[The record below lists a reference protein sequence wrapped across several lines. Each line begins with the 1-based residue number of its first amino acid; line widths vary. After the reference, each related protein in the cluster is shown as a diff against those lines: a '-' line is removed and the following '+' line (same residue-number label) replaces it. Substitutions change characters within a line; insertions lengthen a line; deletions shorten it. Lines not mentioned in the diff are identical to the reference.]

1 MSQKNRGFFSRMLA
15 VIDAMRR
22 WIVNLLFLFFF
33 GFMLFSLYNAFRIDV
48 PGGGALV
55 LMPEGNVVEEYTAVD
70 ALTQLSA
77 DGQPQETLLQDLID
91 AVDYAREDSSIK
103 VMLLLLDDLQHIGMA
118 KGLELGEALQRF
130 RESGKEIVAMSGS
143 YDQDSYLLAA
153 NADRV
158 LVHNMGGVSIEGFS
172 VVRNYLRDALEKLK
186 VTMHV
191 FKVGSYKS
199 AVEPLLR
206 NDMSEEAR
214 EANRGWLEPLWDLY
228 RDRIVAARNITV
240 NDFDYYVNNIDR
252 VLAGSGG
259 DAAQA
264 ALDYGLVD
272 GIVSRPTLSNMMAEQ
287 VGWDEDGYFNQVYYR
302 NYLRFKRAVN
312 LPNNDAGVGVI
323 IASGNIVDG
332 DQPPGTIGGDSL
344 ARLVRQAR
352 LDNKLKALVLRV
364 DSGGGSAFA
373 SEVIR
378 AELEALQQ
386 AGKPLVVSMSSM
398 AASGGYWIA
407 AGADEIWASPATLTG
422 SIGIFGAFP
431 TAERLLEDLGVHTD
445 GIGTT
450 AVAGKLRVDR
460 PLDPVVARAIQ
471 RGIEHGYQRF
481 INVVAEG
488 RGKLPEQVKP
498 IAEGRVWSGMDAHEL
513 GLVDRLGGLDGAITS
528 AAQLA
533 GLSDDSH
540 RVLRLPLSP
549 EEELLRWIM
558 EAGVVSSQW
567 LPASVSTL
575 LQQWLPSVKALPVL
589 NDPRGVYA
597 QCLLC
602 AAP

>member
-118 KGLELGEALQRF
+118 KGLELGDALQRF

-460 PLDPVVARAIQ
+460 PLDPIVARAIQ

>member
-91 AVDYAREDSSIK
+91 AVDYARGDSSIK

-407 AGADEIWASPATLTG
+407 AGGDEIWASPATLTG

-460 PLDPVVARAIQ
+460 PLDPIVARAIQ

>member
-1 MSQKNRGFFSRMLA
+1 MT
-15 VIDAMRR
+15 
-22 WIVNLLFLFFF
+22 
-33 GFMLFSLYNAFRIDV
+33 FR
-48 PGGGALV
+48 
-55 LMPEGNVVEEYTAVD
+55 
-70 ALTQLSA
+70 
-77 DGQPQETLLQDLID
+77 
-91 AVDYAREDSSIK
+91 
-103 VMLLLLDDLQHIGMA
+103 
-118 KGLELGEALQRF
+118 LG
-130 RESGKEIVAMSGS
+130 
-143 YDQDSYLLAA
+143 
-153 NADRV
+153 
-158 LVHNMGGVSIEGFS
+158 
-172 VVRNYLRDALEKLK
+172 
-186 VTMHV
+186 
-191 FKVGSYKS
+191 
-199 AVEPLLR
+199 
-206 NDMSEEAR
+206 
-214 EANRGWLEPLWDLY
+214 
-228 RDRIVAARNITV
+228 
-240 NDFDYYVNNIDR
+240 
-252 VLAGSGG
+252 
-259 DAAQA
+259 
-264 ALDYGLVD
+264 
-272 GIVSRPTLSNMMAEQ
+272 
-287 VGWDEDGYFNQVYYR
+287 
-302 NYLRFKRAVN
+302 
-312 LPNNDAGVGVI
+312 
-323 IASGNIVDG
+323 
-332 DQPPGTIGGDSL
+332 
-344 ARLVRQAR
+344 
-352 LDNKLKALVLRV
+352 
-364 DSGGGSAFA
+364 
-373 SEVIR
+373 
-378 AELEALQQ
+378 
-386 AGKPLVVSMSSM
+386 
-398 AASGGYWIA
+398 
-407 AGADEIWASPATLTG
+407 LTG

-460 PLDPVVARAIQ
+460 PLDPIVARAIQ

-533 GLSDDSH
+533 GLSDDRH

>member
-460 PLDPVVARAIQ
+460 PLDPIVARAIQ

>member
-460 PLDPVVARAIQ
+460 PLDPIVARAIQ

-575 LQQWLPSVKALPVL
+575 LQQWLPSVKAMPVL

>member
-431 TAERLLEDLGVHTD
+431 TAERLLEDLGVYTD

-460 PLDPVVARAIQ
+460 PLDPIVARAIQ

-533 GLSDDSH
+533 GLSDDRH

>member
-460 PLDPVVARAIQ
+460 PLDPIVARAIQ

-513 GLVDRLGGLDGAITS
+513 GLVDRLGGLDGAIAS

-540 RVLRLPLSP
+540 RVLRLPRSP

>member
-312 LPNNDAGVGVI
+312 LPA
-323 IASGNIVDG
+323 
-332 DQPPGTIGGDSL
+332 
-344 ARLVRQAR
+344 
-352 LDNKLKALVLRV
+352 
-364 DSGGGSAFA
+364 
-373 SEVIR
+373 
-378 AELEALQQ
+378 
-386 AGKPLVVSMSSM
+386 
-398 AASGGYWIA
+398 
-407 AGADEIWASPATLTG
+407 
-422 SIGIFGAFP
+422 
-431 TAERLLEDLGVHTD
+431 
-445 GIGTT
+445 
-450 AVAGKLRVDR
+450 
-460 PLDPVVARAIQ
+460 
-471 RGIEHGYQRF
+471 
-481 INVVAEG
+481 
-488 RGKLPEQVKP
+488 
-498 IAEGRVWSGMDAHEL
+498 
-513 GLVDRLGGLDGAITS
+513 
-528 AAQLA
+528 
-533 GLSDDSH
+533 
-540 RVLRLPLSP
+540 
-549 EEELLRWIM
+549 
-558 EAGVVSSQW
+558 
-567 LPASVSTL
+567 
-575 LQQWLPSVKALPVL
+575 
-589 NDPRGVYA
+589 
-597 QCLLC
+597 
-602 AAP
+602 

>member
-460 PLDPVVARAIQ
+460 PLDPIVARAIQ

-533 GLSDDSH
+533 GLSDDRH

>member
-77 DGQPQETLLQDLID
+77 DGRPQETLLQDLID

-460 PLDPVVARAIQ
+460 PLDPIVARAIQ

-575 LQQWLPSVKALPVL
+575 LQQWLPSVKAMPVL

>member
-1 MSQKNRGFFSRMLA
+1 MSQGNRGFFSRMLA
-15 VIDAMRR
+15 VIDATRR
-22 WIVNLLFLFFF
+22 WVLNLLFLFFF
-33 GFMLFSLYNAFRIDV
+33 GFMLFSLYSAFRIDV
-48 PGGGALV
+48 PSGGALV

-70 ALTQLSA
+70 ALTQLSS
-77 DGQPQETLLQDLID
+77 DGRPQETLLQDLID
-91 AVDYAREDSSIK
+91 AVDYAREDDSIK
-103 VMLLLLDDLQHIGMA
+103 VILLLLGDLQHIGIA
-118 KGLELGEALQRF
+118 KGLEFSEALQRF
-130 RESGKEIVAMSGS
+130 RESGKEIVAMSDS

-153 NADRV
+153 QADRV
-158 LVHNMGGVSIEGFS
+158 LLHNMGGVSIEGFS

-186 VTMHV
+186 LTMHV

-272 GIVSRPTLSNMMAEQ
+272 GIVSRPALSNMMAEQ

-302 NYLRFKRAVN
+302 NYLRFKRAMN
-312 LPNNDAGVGVI
+312 LPDNNAGVALIV
-323 IASGNIVDG
+323 ASGNIVDG

-352 LDNKLKALVLRV
+352 MDNSIKALVLRV

-398 AASGGYWIA
+398 AASGGYWIS

-431 TAERLLEDLGVHTD
+431 TAEKLLEDLGVHTD

-450 AVAGKLRVDR
+450 AVAGKLRLDR
-460 PLDPVVARAIQ
+460 PLDPIMARAIQ

-513 GLVDRLGGLDGAITS
+513 GLVDRLGGLDGAIAS

-533 GLSDDSH
+533 GLPDDRH
-540 RVLRLPLSP
+540 RLLRLPLSP
-549 EEELLRWIM
+549 EEELLRWFM
-558 EAGVVSSQW
+558 EAGFVSSQW
-567 LPASVSTL
+567 LPASVSAL
-575 LQQWLPSVKALPVL
+575 LKQWLPSVNALPVF

>member
-240 NDFDYYVNNIDR
+240 NDFDYYVNNVDR

-460 PLDPVVARAIQ
+460 PLDPIVARAIQ

-533 GLSDDSH
+533 GLSDDRH

>member
-1 MSQKNRGFFSRMLA
+1 
-15 VIDAMRR
+15 
-22 WIVNLLFLFFF
+22 
-33 GFMLFSLYNAFRIDV
+33 
-48 PGGGALV
+48 
-55 LMPEGNVVEEYTAVD
+55 
-70 ALTQLSA
+70 
-77 DGQPQETLLQDLID
+77 
-91 AVDYAREDSSIK
+91 
-103 VMLLLLDDLQHIGMA
+103 
-118 KGLELGEALQRF
+118 
-130 RESGKEIVAMSGS
+130 MSGS

-186 VTMHV
+186 VTIHV

-460 PLDPVVARAIQ
+460 PLDPIVARAIQ

-575 LQQWLPSVKALPVL
+575 LQQWLPSVKAMPVL

>member
-460 PLDPVVARAIQ
+460 PLDPIVARAIQ

-513 GLVDRLGGLDGAITS
+513 GLVDRLGGLDGAIAS

>member
-77 DGQPQETLLQDLID
+77 DGRPQETLLQDLID

-460 PLDPVVARAIQ
+460 PLDPIVARAIQ

>member
-1 MSQKNRGFFSRMLA
+1 MSQERRGFFARMLA

-22 WIVNLLFLFFF
+22 WVINLLFLLFF
-33 GFMLFSLYNAFRIDV
+33 GVMLFSIYNAFRIDV
-48 PGGGALV
+48 PRGGVLV
-55 LMPEGNVVEEYTAVD
+55 LAPEGLVVDEYTAVD

-77 DGQPQETLLQDLID
+77 SGLPQETLLQDLID
-91 AVDYAREDSSIK
+91 AVDYAKDDDSIS
-103 VMLLLLDDLQHIGMA
+103 VLLLLLDDLQHIGLA
-118 KGLELGEALQRF
+118 KGLEFSEALQRF
-130 RESGKEIVAMSGS
+130 RAAGKELVAMSGS

-153 NADRV
+153 QADQV
-158 LVHNMGGVSIEGFS
+158 LLHNMGGVSIEGFS
-172 VVRNYLRDALEKLK
+172 VVRNYLRDALDKLK
-186 VTMHV
+186 LNMHV

-240 NDFDYYVNNIDR
+240 KDFNYYVNNIDR
-252 VLAGSGG
+252 VLAGSDG

-272 GIVSRPTLSNMMAEQ
+272 GIVSRPALSNMMAER

-302 NYLRFKRAVN
+302 HYLRFKRSMQ
-312 LPNNDAGVGVI
+312 LPSDSAGVGVI
-323 IASGNIVDG
+323 VASGNIVDG
-332 DQPPGTIGGDSL
+332 EQPSGTIGGDSL

-352 LDNKLKALVLRV
+352 LDNSVKALVLRV

-386 AGKPLVVSMSSM
+386 AGKPLVVSMGSM

-431 TAERLLEDLGVHTD
+431 TAEKLLEDLGVYTD
-445 GIGTT
+445 GVGTT
-450 AVAGKLRVDR
+450 AVAGKLRIDR
-460 PLDPVVARAIQ
+460 PLSPILARAIQ
-471 RGIEHGYQRF
+471 RSIEHGYQRF
-481 INVVAEG
+481 IHVVAEG

-498 IAEGRVWSGMDAHEL
+498 LAEGRVWSGMDAHEL
-513 GLVDRLGGLDGAITS
+513 GLVDRLGGLDGAIAS

-533 GLSDDSH
+533 GLNSDDH
-540 RVLRLPLSP
+540 RLLRLPLSP
-549 EEELLRWIM
+549 EEELLRWFL
-558 EAGVVSSQW
+558 EAGLVSSG
-567 LPASVSTL
+567 LPSSLHSL
-575 LQQWLPSVKALPVL
+575 LAQWLPSAKQLAEF
-589 NDPRGVYA
+589 NDPRGIYA